1 MGKRILAFDFGASSG
16 RAMLGTFDGEKIS
29 LTEIHRFSNDP
40 VMVGKTFYWDA
51 LRLFFEIKQ
60 GILKAKQQGGFGSIG
75 INTWGVDFGL
85 LGKDGQLIENPV
97 NYRDKRTEGMLSYS
111 EKFITNTD
119 LYLETGNQLMEI
131 NTAFQLLSLCSF

>member
-1 MGKRILAFDFGASSG
+1 
-16 RAMLGTFDGEKIS
+16 
-29 LTEIHRFSNDP
+29 
-40 VMVGKTFYWDA
+40 MVGKTFYWDA

-60 GILKAKQQGGFGSIG
+60 GILKAKQNGGFDSIG

-97 NYRDKRTEGMLSYS
+97 NYRDKRTEGMMSYS

-131 NTAFQLLSLCSF
+131 NTAFQLLSLCNF